1 MSLIKIATIFN
12 IDLEFEIAEL
22 YKRILA
28 YLVDLTILVIF
39 FISMKNFYYGGV
51 SYDSAYLEGHI
62 GLDILTISLPMLL
75 YAPVSEILMNGQTAG
90 KKVFNI
96 RIISLDGGEPSVV
109 QYLIRWIFKV
119 FEWPFFFGYIFY
131 SGEALVSYIFTTL
144 MLGAFVVFIIAIT
157 KKNQRL
163 GDFAAN
169 TVVVNTKSPYSVNDT
184 VFMNIADDN
193 YIVTYPDVLMLS
205 DRDITII
212 KNVMNQ
218 WKKEHNHET
227 LDRVSVKVKKVLKIE
242 NEEKSIIFLNT
253 LLKDYNFLA
262 GN

>member
-1 MSLIKIATIFN
+1 MNIIKIATIFN

-28 YLVDLTILVIF
+28 YLLDLTLLIIF
-39 FISMKNFYYGGV
+39 FISMKNLYYGGT
-51 SYDSAYLEGHI
+51 SYNGDYLQAHI
-62 GLDILTISLPMLL
+62 GIDILTISLPMLL
-75 YAPVSEILMNGQTAG
+75 YSPVSEILMNGQTMG
-90 KKVFNI
+90 KMIFNI
-96 RIISLDGGEPSVV
+96 RIISLDGGAPSVV
-109 QYLIRWIFKV
+109 QYLTRWIFKA

-131 SGEALVSYIFTTL
+131 SGEALTAYVLSTL
-144 MLGAFVVFIIAIT
+144 FFGVFVVVIIAIS

-163 GDFAAN
+163 GDLAAN
-169 TVVVNTKSPYSVNDT
+169 TVVVNTKSAYSVNDT
-184 VFMNIADDN
+184 VFMNIAEEN
-193 YIVTYPDVLMLS
+193 YVVTYPEVLRLS

-218 WKKEHNHET
+218 WKTRRNHGMLE
-227 LDRVSVKVKKVLKIE
+227 RVCVKVKNVLKIE
-242 NEEKSIIFLNT
+242 NDEKPIVFLDK